1 MCKSSPNL
9 PSTREG
15 EAPSLWEGWGGKTLN
30 SKLLTK
36 LKTHEKRN

>member
-1 MCKSSPNL
+1 MCKSSPN
-9 PSTREG
+9 PSEGG